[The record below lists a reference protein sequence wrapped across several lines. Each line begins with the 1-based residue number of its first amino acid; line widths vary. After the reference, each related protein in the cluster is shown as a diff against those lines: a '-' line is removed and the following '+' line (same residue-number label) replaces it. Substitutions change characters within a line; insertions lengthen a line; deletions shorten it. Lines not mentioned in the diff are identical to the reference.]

1 MTVSQEGI
9 KLLDDAMT
17 AKRKGTT
24 ASAAAPAAV
33 PAATAAAPAASAK

>member
-9 KLLDDAMT
+9 KLLDDAMA

-24 ASAAAPAAV
+24 
-33 PAATAAAPAASAK
+33 TAAATPAPATK